1 MEKKMSLMLPL
12 CLFLIGMF
20 FSIFLLEEIVEEFVG
35 FLFAGYIVILVVFV
49 PICAI
54 GVGAY
59 AWLKHG
65 EWLTISPKFLLS
77 YLDEENYFRVH
88 LLSDTSFVG
97 LQRISEWY
105 ISQNLGWS
113 CIVVGILIYWC
124 TMLLKDE

>member
-105 ISQNLGWS
+105 ISQNLGW
-113 CIVVGILIYWC
+113 
-124 TMLLKDE
+124 

>member
-113 CIVVGILIYWC
+113 CIVVGILIFWC

>member
-1 MEKKMSLMLPL
+1 MSLMLPL

-113 CIVVGILIYWC
+113 CIVVGILISWC

>member
-113 CIVVGILIYWC
+113 CIVVGILISWC

>member
-1 MEKKMSLMLPL
+1 MLPL

-113 CIVVGILIYWC
+113 CIVVGILISWC